1 MQKSRTH
8 KRSFCGLGQRISF
21 ALIFSLAF
29 FLIKTQDT
37 FADSVSITVP
47 SNINIQ
53 ADTGTQAKTEVTKT
67 LDLTVN
73 SSSSTGYK
81 LYFSSDSAETG
92 LVSTTGNSFKI
103 TSVYGNNN
111 NLSSAMNNQYG
122 YNTETVD
129 NKLYNYIP
137 ALASP
142 ALIRNVTTQLTA
154 ADDFKFNLGFALRNN
169 IPAGSYQRKLI
180 FTLISEGES
189 TGKIVNGTELNKA
202 LKKGLGITDQNYF
215 NDPLKTTSNSY
226 YPDLN
231 ISVGKNKC
239 SNDITPERTS
249 LISTPD
255 SEAPVYLGG
264 YRNSWDK
271 YCIWTPATKLIFPEN
286 LSYMFSGLTNINR
299 DLSFTFNDGRDSN
312 MLDFSK
318 VKDAS
323 HLFHKTTGY
332 YSNKFK
338 ADEFTNYLKKAEVE
352 NIESLYEDSGISVID
367 DASFMSNAKNIS
379 NLFKNA
385 KYLETADLSTWTISD
400 MKDASS
406 IFENSALREINLS
419 NSTFEN
425 TTNTQNM
432 FKNSAATT
440 ITLGNATFNNV
451 ENASGMFENTKAT
464 TITMPKATFNNVE
477 NASGMFKNAQAATI
491 SMPETT
497 FSSTTDFSNMFNGA
511 TNASNIDLSKIT
523 FSAATNLSGM
533 FKDTSADQLV
543 LNNNNLGGNNI
554 TDMSYMFENSKV
566 KNIDL
571 GSMQTGPLTAVAG
584 IFKGASELKTVTLP
598 TVFNTSNVT
607 DMSSLFENAS
617 KLTTINNFDK
627 LDIKNA
633 LNLSHLFANTP
644 YLSQAN
650 IIPNLKADKVTNTSY
665 MFAKAYANGPV
676 TFPSTFNTA
685 NLTDMS
691 YMFQNLDT
699 PQLDISHFDLSNV
712 TTLEGT
718 FSSESKT
725 SSAGKI
731 IWPGNNLNLPHLT
744 SMRGLFKYNSYH
756 TEITLPIFH
765 TPNLTDTSY
774 MFYGIG
780 NITKLDNINT
790 LETANVEN
798 MEGMFGA
805 NSSGLLRGA
814 NVKFEFN
821 TGKVKNM
828 SFMFNNTYVLNL
840 DLSSFDTRSL
850 VNAESMFNYTWL
862 KILDLT
868 NWDTRNLENT
878 TSMFAQSTWLQ
889 YVYASE
895 SFVTTKVT
903 KSNDMFYGVTSNLNY
918 IGNNVSYAR
927 INKPGAPG
935 AFTKKT

>member
-1 MQKSRTH
+1 MLKSRTH
-8 KRSFCGLGQRISF
+8 KRSFCGLGQKISF
-21 ALIFSLAF
+21 ALIFSLTF
-29 FLIKTQDT
+29 FLIRSQDT
-37 FADSVSITVP
+37 FASSISITAP
-47 SNINIQ
+47 SNVSIQ
-53 ADTGTQAKTEVTKT
+53 ADTSTQVKTEITKT

-73 SSSSTGYK
+73 TDSTTGYN

-103 TSVYGNNN
+103 TSVPSNNN
-111 NLSSAMNNQYG
+111 QFNTMNNQYG

-129 NKLYNYIP
+129 NKVYNYIP
-137 ALASP
+137 AIASP

-154 ADDFKFNLGFALRNN
+154 ADGFKLNLGFALRNN

-189 TGKIVNGTELNKA
+189 TAKIVSGTELNKA
-202 LKKGLGITDQNYF
+202 LKKGLGITDQSYF
-215 NDPLKTTSNSY
+215 DDPLKPTSNSY
-226 YPDLN
+226 YPDFN
-231 ISVGKNKC
+231 IAIGKNKC
-239 SNDITPERTS
+239 SSSITPERTS

-255 SEAPVYLGG
+255 SEVPVYLAG
-264 YRNSWDK
+264 YRSSWDN
-271 YCIWTPATKLIFPEN
+271 YCIWTPATKLVFPED
-286 LSYMFSGLTNINR
+286 LSYMFSGFTAINN
-299 DLSFTFNDGRDSN
+299 DVSFTFNDGRDSN

-318 VKDAS
+318 VKDVS
-323 HLFHKTTGY
+323 HLFHKTLGY

-338 ADEFTNYLKKAEVE
+338 ADGFTTYLKKAEIK
-352 NIESLYEDSGISVID
+352 NIESLYEDSGISAID
-367 DASFMSNAKNIS
+367 DASFMAKAKNIS
-379 NLFKNA
+379 NAFKNT
-385 KYLETADLSTWTISD
+385 KYLDTADLSTWTISD
-400 MKDASS
+400 AEDASFV
-406 IFENSALREINLS
+406 FEGSTLQGINLS

-440 ITLGNATFNNV
+440 INLEKATFNNT
-451 ENASGMFENTKAT
+451 ENANGMFENTKAT
-464 TITMPKATFNNVE
+464 TINMPKATFNNTE
-477 NASGMFKNAQAATI
+477 NANGMFENAKATTI
-491 SMPETT
+491 SMPEAT
-497 FSSTTDFSNMFNGA
+497 FSNTTDFSNMFKGT
-511 TNASNIDLSKIT
+511 TNASSIDLSKIT
-523 FSAATNLSGM
+523 FTAATNLSGM
-533 FKDTSADQLV
+533 FKDTYADQIV
-543 LNNNNLGGNNI
+543 LNNNNLGGSHI

-571 GSMQTGPLTAVAG
+571 GSMHTGPLTAVIG
-584 IFKGASELKTVTLP
+584 IFKNAYELKTVTLP
-598 TVFNTSNVT
+598 TVFNTANVT

-617 KLTTINNFDK
+617 RLTTINNFDK

-633 LNLSHLFANTP
+633 LNLSRLFANTP
-644 YLSQAN
+644 SLSQAN
-650 IIPNLKADKVTNTSY
+650 IIPNLKADKVTNASY
-665 MFAKAYANGPV
+665 MFAKAYANDPV
-676 TFPSTFNTA
+676 TFPATFNTS

-691 YMFQNLDT
+691 YMFQNLST
-699 PQLDISHFDLSNV
+699 PTLDISHFDLSNV

-731 IWPGNNLNLPHLT
+731 IWPSNNLNLPHLT

-780 NITKLDNINT
+780 NITKLENINA
-790 LETANVEN
+790 LDTANVEN
-798 MEGMFGA
+798 MEGMFA
-805 NSSGLLRGA
+805 YNDSGLLKGA

-828 SFMFNNTYVLNL
+828 SFMFKSTYVNYL

-850 VNAESMFNYTWL
+850 VNAESMFDYTWL
-862 KILDLT
+862 QILDLT

-878 TSMFAQSTWLQ
+878 TKMFSESTWLQ

-903 KSNDMFYGVTSNLNY
+903 QSTDMFYSVTSNLNY
-918 IGNNVSYAR
+918 IGNNILYAR
-927 INKPGAPG
+927 INKPGDPG
-935 AFTKKT
+935 AFTKKP

>member
-1 MQKSRTH
+1 
-8 KRSFCGLGQRISF
+8 
-21 ALIFSLAF
+21 
-29 FLIKTQDT
+29 
-37 FADSVSITVP
+37 
-47 SNINIQ
+47 
-53 ADTGTQAKTEVTKT
+53 
-67 LDLTVN
+67 
-73 SSSSTGYK
+73 
-81 LYFSSDSAETG
+81 
-92 LVSTTGNSFKI
+92 
-103 TSVYGNNN
+103 
-111 NLSSAMNNQYG
+111 
-122 YNTETVD
+122 
-129 NKLYNYIP
+129 
-137 ALASP
+137 
-142 ALIRNVTTQLTA
+142 
-154 ADDFKFNLGFALRNN
+154 
-169 IPAGSYQRKLI
+169 
-180 FTLISEGES
+180 
-189 TGKIVNGTELNKA
+189 
-202 LKKGLGITDQNYF
+202 
-215 NDPLKTTSNSY
+215 
-226 YPDLN
+226 
-231 ISVGKNKC
+231 
-239 SNDITPERTS
+239 
-249 LISTPD
+249 
-255 SEAPVYLGG
+255 
-264 YRNSWDK
+264 
-271 YCIWTPATKLIFPEN
+271 
-286 LSYMFSGLTNINR
+286 
-299 DLSFTFNDGRDSN
+299 
-312 MLDFSK
+312 
-318 VKDAS
+318 
-323 HLFHKTTGY
+323 
-332 YSNKFK
+332 
-338 ADEFTNYLKKAEVE
+338 
-352 NIESLYEDSGISVID
+352 
-367 DASFMSNAKNIS
+367 
-379 NLFKNA
+379 
-385 KYLETADLSTWTISD
+385 
-400 MKDASS
+400 
-406 IFENSALREINLS
+406 
-419 NSTFEN
+419 
-425 TTNTQNM
+425 
-432 FKNSAATT
+432 
-440 ITLGNATFNNV
+440 
-451 ENASGMFENTKAT
+451 
-464 TITMPKATFNNVE
+464 
-477 NASGMFKNAQAATI
+477 
-491 SMPETT
+491 
-497 FSSTTDFSNMFNGA
+497 MFNGA

-650 IIPNLKADKVTNTSY
+650 IIPNLKADKVTNASY

-805 NSSGLLRGA
+805 NSSGLLRGT

-840 DLSSFDTRSL
+840 DLSSFNTRSL